1 MLIFGEIFH
10 PIPPGLAPAPI
21 LTEQIWHD
29 TAWMEDEKQVK
40 KTEEKHS
47 DEYLCVHQYDDTSE
61 SFSTLIIFCYHPR
74 KQRKSLNSV
83 KKFLR
88 L

>member
-1 MLIFGEIFH
+1 MLIFGEIFT
-10 PIPPGLAPAPI
+10 PSPRLAPASI

-29 TAWMEDEKQVK
+29 TWMEDEKQVK

-47 DEYLCVHQYDDTSE
+47 DEYHCVHQYDDTSE
-61 SFSTLIIFCYHPR
+61 SFSTLIIIFCCHAG
-74 KQRKSLNSV
+74 KQRKSLNSA
-83 KKFLR
+83 KKILR